1 MSNGENLDHIEEA
14 MCRFKTMS
22 QRNNKVKED
31 ITELEEARKEW
42 LRLLNGKGEST
53 VLPVTPE

>member
-1 MSNGENLDHIEEA
+1 

-31 ITELEEARKEW
+31 ITELEEARKER

>member
-31 ITELEEARKEW
+31 ITELEEARKER

-53 VLPVTPE
+53 VLPMTPE